1 MTEFTICD
9 AESMERELDA
19 TRDRGFATD
28 RQENEI
34 GAYCVGMPIFGPFDQ
49 VVASISVSGVIN
61 RMTPDLVAEIVA
73 QLRDATGRISQSLG
87 RPRGA

>member
-1 MTEFTICD
+1 MTEFTICEPD
-9 AESMERELDA
+9 VLEAELASVREI
-19 TRDRGFATD
+19 GFSTD

-34 GAYCVGMPIFGPFDQ
+34 GAYCIGMPIFGPFDQ

-73 QLRDATGRISQSLG
+73 LLRGLDWTDLTNS
-87 RPRGA
+87 